1 MSGRKVRAVNSQNH
15 YLCKKESRMKSLR
28 YLLLA
33 AAVLLGSTG
42 CEARVKQYKVE
53 VVKEYTHDTGAYT
66 QGLFFHGGRFY
77 ESTGQFGESTF
88 REVELATG
96 KVLSKM
102 NFQQKYFAEGSVML
116 DGKLYILT
124 WLNKVAF
131 VYDAATLEYKQT
143 YSYPR
148 EGWGLTTDGKS
159 LIASD
164 GSARLYFLTPEFRQE
179 RYVDV
184 KMDGRPVRYLNEL
197 EYIDGKVWANVYTTD
212 LIVII
217 NPADGTVEAS
227 IDCSGLLP
235 RNLRKPETDVLNG
248 IAQDPATGKIYLTGK
263 YWPRLYEIR
272 LVPAR

>member
-1 MSGRKVRAVNSQNH
+1 MIRTLIRILLPLALAL
-15 YLCKKESRMKSLR
+15 LC
-28 YLLLA
+28 A
-33 AAVLLGSTG
+33 G
-42 CEARVKQYKVE
+42 CSARVKQYKVE
-53 VVKEYTHDTGAYT
+53 VVKEYPHDTGAYT
-66 QGLFFHGGRFY
+66 QGLFFDGGRFY
-77 ESTGQFGESTF
+77 ESTGQFGESGF

-102 NFQQKYFAEGSVML
+102 NFQQKYFGEGSVML
-116 DGKLYILT
+116 GGNLYILT

-131 VYDAATLEYKQT
+131 VYDAKTLEYKQT

-164 GSARLYFLTPEFRQE
+164 GSARLYFLSPEFKQE

-184 KMDGRPVRYLNEL
+184 KMDGRPVRNLNEL
-197 EYIDGKVWANVYTTD
+197 EYIDGKVWANVYMTD
-212 LIVII
+212 LIVVI

-227 IDCSGLLP
+227 IDCTGLLP
-235 RNLRKPETDVLNG
+235 RNLREPRTDVLNG

-263 YWPRLYEIR
+263 YWPRLYEVR
-272 LVPAR
+272 LVPAT

>member
-1 MSGRKVRAVNSQNH
+1 MIRTLIRILLPLALAL
-15 YLCKKESRMKSLR
+15 LC
-28 YLLLA
+28 A
-33 AAVLLGSTG
+33 G
-42 CEARVKQYKVE
+42 CSARVKQYKVE
-53 VVKEYTHDTGAYT
+53 VVKEYPHDTGAYT
-66 QGLFFHGGRFY
+66 QGLFFDGGRFF
-77 ESTGQFGESTF
+77 ESTGQFGESSF

-102 NFQQKYFAEGSVML
+102 NFQQKYFGEGSVML
-116 DGKLYILT
+116 GGNLYILT

-131 VYDAATLEYKQT
+131 VYDAKTLEYKQT

-164 GSARLYFLTPEFRQE
+164 GSARLYFLSPEFKQE

-184 KMDGRPVRYLNEL
+184 KMDGRPVRNLNEL
-197 EYIDGKVWANVYTTD
+197 EYIDGKVWANVYMTD

-227 IDCSGLLP
+227 IDCTGLLP
-235 RNLRKPETDVLNG
+235 RNLREPRTDVLNG

-263 YWPRLYEIR
+263 YWPRLYEVR
-272 LVPAR
+272 LLPAK